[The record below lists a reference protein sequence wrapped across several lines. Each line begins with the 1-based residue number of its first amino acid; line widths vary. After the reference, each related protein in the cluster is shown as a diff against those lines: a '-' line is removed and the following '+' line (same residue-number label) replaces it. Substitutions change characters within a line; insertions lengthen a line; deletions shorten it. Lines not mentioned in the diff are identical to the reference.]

1 MENEP
6 FEDVFPIKNGDIP
19 ASYVIVYQ
27 RVIGVALKTWK
38 AIAEVFSRID
48 HKFDLMHLGVLR
60 GQWAWDRKIGSRLI
74 QQVLKGGR

>member
-1 MENEP
+1 M
-6 FEDVFPIKNGDIP
+6 
-19 ASYVIVYQ
+19 IVYQ

-38 AIAEVFSRID
+38 DECVFPCFAIWPQAIAEVFSRID

-60 GQWAWDRKIGSRLI
+60 GPWAAWDRKIGSRLI